1 MDVKMA
7 GQASRWILHYTP
19 TPFGS
24 ATSKGVSINATV
36 GLNVAEVRMKGPF
49 EAPASPA

>member
-1 MDVKMA
+1 MD
-7 GQASRWILHYTP
+7 P
-19 TPFGS
+19 TLQQIRVGS

-36 GLNVAEVRMKGPF
+36 GLNVAEVRMNGPF